1 MSLLY
6 NAGLWA
12 SLPPNGPEPPRGV
25 LENPD
30 APIGDILLPQQQ
42 QKLSSAS
49 ASASAFSSSSPSGFS
64 SSSASVARLPLI
76 TLPARRAPPRRIRS
90 FGDLGSADNLPDMEA
105 AAAAISLKD
114 EVEDEEEVVPL
125 SPASSGSLHYS
136 ASSPA
141 LMRGR
146 GGGGLGALPVA
157 PTTPLASAA
166 AAAAAASVF
175 ASVNAAAEAAAAA
188 AAFDENNSS
197 DDDSEEALVPGG
209 GSGGSRRTGNAGALA
224 AVSSAT
230 TTDYSSA
237 DMADGGGSGAW
248 SSEDDTMEVDNGGS
262 GNSNEAAAADAD
274 AAAAARRRPPL
285 PPLPPTSSAAGASLP
300 SSRRTLRVATGA
312 RTLGAPSPSAG
323 QHKKPS
329 MPAPRLPPPP
339 RRALPPAAKPSLID
353 RVLLTEWADRAAA
366 GLFRYDVAGLP
377 TRLLLAPDGRGG
389 GFVAQFNEG
398 RLTKKRPTEFAKDA
412 VVQAFDD
419 NKFNFLKAAQK
430 EVLFALARDGAPG
443 TPATWSPEGA
453 PCGPDPSLLLINVSP
468 IEYGHVLL
476 VPRVASRLPQL
487 VDVESAALALRFAAE
502 ADNPYL
508 RLCYNSLGAFGTVNH
523 LHFQAYFLA
532 TPFAVEVAATAP
544 LPPLPPRENANSA
557 GGIGSSARFGVA
569 PASLTAPRVSTTV
582 GYPARALVFEATRGD
597 LDGLAA
603 ALGDACSRLAAAN
616 VPHNVFVVDCGQR
629 AFLFPNVFGTNK
641 ANGTVPEDLLDTQVD
656 PACFELAGHMVFK
669 RRSDFYDLAEG
680 EAYNLVWRLLAAA
693 TPEPEEFA
701 RIVRL
706 ALAI

>member
-1 MSLLY
+1 M
-6 NAGLWA
+6 
-12 SLPPNGPEPPRGV
+12 
-25 LENPD
+25 
-30 APIGDILLPQQQ
+30 
-42 QKLSSAS
+42 
-49 ASASAFSSSSPSGFS
+49 
-64 SSSASVARLPLI
+64 
-76 TLPARRAPPRRIRS
+76 
-90 FGDLGSADNLPDMEA
+90 
-105 AAAAISLKD
+105 
-114 EVEDEEEVVPL
+114 
-125 SPASSGSLHYS
+125 HHS

-146 GGGGLGALPVA
+146 GGGSVPVA
-157 PTTPLASAA
+157 PTTPLAAAAAAVAVASVFASVSAA
-166 AAAAAASVF
+166 AAAAASA
-175 ASVNAAAEAAAAA
+175 AYGGGDDDDDDNA
-188 AAFDENNSS
+188 FSS

-209 GSGGSRRTGNAGALA
+209 GGAALA
-224 AVSSAT
+224 GAVSSSAA

-248 SSEDDTMEVDNGGS
+248 SSEDDTMEVDNGN
-262 GNSNEAAAADAD
+262 GNGNAAAQ
-274 AAAAARRRPPL
+274 RRRPPL
-285 PPLPPTSSAAGASLP
+285 PPRPPTSSAVAAAAAAAASAAS
-300 SSRRTLRVATGA
+300 SSRRALRVATGS
-312 RTLGAPSPSAG
+312 RTLGAASPAAG
-323 QHKKPS
+323 QQQRRQLPQQ
-329 MPAPRLPPPP
+329 PRASAAAPP

-412 VVQAFDD
+412 VVQQFDED
-419 NKFNFLKAAQK
+419 KFNFLKAAQK

-544 LPPLPPRENANSA
+544 LPPLPPREVVA
-557 GGIGSSARFGVA
+557 GDGNNNSARFGVA

-603 ALGDACSRLAAAN
+603 ALGDACTRLAAAN

-629 AFLFPNVFGTNK
+629 AFLFPNLFGTHK
-641 ANGTVPEDLLDTQVD
+641 ANGTVPEDLLETQVD

-669 RRSDFYDLAEG
+669 RRGDFHDLRED

-701 RIVRL
+701 RIVRI

>member
-1 MSLLY
+1 MHL
-6 NAGLWA
+6 
-12 SLPPNGPEPPRGV
+12 
-25 LENPD
+25 
-30 APIGDILLPQQQ
+30 
-42 QKLSSAS
+42 
-49 ASASAFSSSSPSGFS
+49 
-64 SSSASVARLPLI
+64 
-76 TLPARRAPPRRIRS
+76 
-90 FGDLGSADNLPDMEA
+90 
-105 AAAAISLKD
+105 
-114 EVEDEEEVVPL
+114 
-125 SPASSGSLHYS
+125 
-136 ASSPA
+136 
-141 LMRGR
+141 
-146 GGGGLGALPVA
+146 
-157 PTTPLASAA
+157 
-166 AAAAAASVF
+166 
-175 ASVNAAAEAAAAA
+175 
-188 AAFDENNSS
+188 
-197 DDDSEEALVPGG
+197 
-209 GSGGSRRTGNAGALA
+209 
-224 AVSSAT
+224 
-230 TTDYSSA
+230 
-237 DMADGGGSGAW
+237 
-248 SSEDDTMEVDNGGS
+248 
-262 GNSNEAAAADAD
+262 
-274 AAAAARRRPPL
+274 
-285 PPLPPTSSAAGASLP
+285 
-300 SSRRTLRVATGA
+300 
-312 RTLGAPSPSAG
+312 
-323 QHKKPS
+323 
-329 MPAPRLPPPP
+329 PP
-339 RRALPPAAKPSLID
+339 RRAGPPASQPSLID

-412 VVQAFDD
+412 VVQPFDD
-419 NKFNFLKAAQK
+419 GKFNFLKAAQK

-544 LPPLPPRENANSA
+544 LPPLPPRESGNGSS
-557 GGIGSSARFGVA
+557 SSARFGVA

-603 ALGDACSRLAAAN
+603 ALGDACSRLAANN

-629 AFLFPNVFGTNK
+629 AFLFPNVFGTHK
-641 ANGTVPEDLLDTQVD
+641 ANGTVPEDLLETQVD

-669 RRSDFYDLAEG
+669 RRGDFYDLRED
-680 EAYNLVWRLLAAA
+680 EAYSLVWRLLAAA

>member
-1 MSLLY
+1 MLY

-12 SLPPNGPEPPRGV
+12 SLPPTGPETPRGV
-25 LENPD
+25 LDNPD
-30 APIGDILLPQQQ
+30 APIGDILLQPPP
-42 QKLSSAS
+42 A
-49 ASASAFSSSSPSGFS
+49 PSGS
-64 SSSASVARLPLI
+64 PGSGDPPLARLPLI

-105 AAAAISLKD
+105 AAAAISLK
-114 EVEDEEEVVPL
+114 EGEGEGSRARSL
-125 SPASSGSLHYS
+125 SPMHHS

-146 GGGGLGALPVA
+146 GGGSVPVA
-157 PTTPLASAA
+157 PTTPLAAAAAAVAVASVFASVSAA
-166 AAAAAASVF
+166 AAAAASA
-175 ASVNAAAEAAAAA
+175 AYGGGDDDDDDNA
-188 AAFDENNSS
+188 FSS

-209 GSGGSRRTGNAGALA
+209 GGAALA
-224 AVSSAT
+224 GAVSSSAA

-248 SSEDDTMEVDNGGS
+248 SSEDDTMEVDKGNGN
-262 GNSNEAAAADAD
+262 GNAAAQ
-274 AAAAARRRPPL
+274 RRRPPL
-285 PPLPPTSSAAGASLP
+285 PPRPPTSSAVAAAAAAAASAAS
-300 SSRRTLRVATGA
+300 SSRRALRVATGS
-312 RTLGAPSPSAG
+312 RTLGAASPAAG
-323 QHKKPS
+323 QQQRRQLQLPQQ
-329 MPAPRLPPPP
+329 PRASAAAPP

-412 VVQAFDD
+412 VVQQFDD
-419 NKFNFLKAAQK
+419 AKFNFLKAAQK

-544 LPPLPPRENANSA
+544 LPPLPPREVVA
-557 GGIGSSARFGVA
+557 GDGNNNSARFGVA

-603 ALGDACSRLAAAN
+603 ALGDACTRLAAAN

-629 AFLFPNVFGTNK
+629 AFLFPNLFGTHK
-641 ANGTVPEDLLDTQVD
+641 ANGTVPEDLLETQVD

-669 RRSDFYDLAEG
+669 RRGDFHDLRED

-701 RIVRL
+701 RIVRI

>member
-1 MSLLY
+1 MLY

-12 SLPPNGPEPPRGV
+12 SLPPTGPETPRGV
-25 LENPD
+25 LDNPD
-30 APIGDILLPQQQ
+30 APIGDILLQPPP
-42 QKLSSAS
+42 A
-49 ASASAFSSSSPSGFS
+49 PSGS
-64 SSSASVARLPLI
+64 PGSGDPPLARLPLI

-105 AAAAISLKD
+105 AAAAISLK
-114 EVEDEEEVVPL
+114 EGEGEGSRARSL
-125 SPASSGSLHYS
+125 SPMHHS

-146 GGGGLGALPVA
+146 GGGSVPVA
-157 PTTPLASAA
+157 PTTPLAAAAAAVSMASVFASVSAA
-166 AAAAAASVF
+166 AAAAASA
-175 ASVNAAAEAAAAA
+175 AYGGGDDDDDDNA
-188 AAFDENNSS
+188 FSS

-209 GSGGSRRTGNAGALA
+209 GGAALA
-224 AVSSAT
+224 GAVSSSAAS
-230 TTDYSSA
+230 TDYSSA

-248 SSEDDTMEVDNGGS
+248 SSEDDTMEVDNGN
-262 GNSNEAAAADAD
+262 GNGNAAAQ
-274 AAAAARRRPPL
+274 RRRPPL
-285 PPLPPTSSAAGASLP
+285 PPRPPTSSAVAAAAAAAASAAS
-300 SSRRTLRVATGA
+300 SSRRALRVATGS
-312 RTLGAPSPSAG
+312 RTLGAASPAAG
-323 QHKKPS
+323 QQQRRQLQLPQQ
-329 MPAPRLPPPP
+329 PRASAAAPP

-412 VVQAFDD
+412 VVQQFDED
-419 NKFNFLKAAQK
+419 KFNFLKAAQK

-544 LPPLPPRENANSA
+544 LPPLPPREVVA
-557 GGIGSSARFGVA
+557 GDGNNNSARFGVA

-603 ALGDACSRLAAAN
+603 ALGDACTRLAAAN

-629 AFLFPNVFGTNK
+629 AFLFPNLFGTHK
-641 ANGTVPEDLLDTQVD
+641 ANGTVPEDLLETQVD

-669 RRSDFYDLAEG
+669 RRGDFHDLRED

-701 RIVRL
+701 RIVRI

>member
-1 MSLLY
+1 
-6 NAGLWA
+6 
-12 SLPPNGPEPPRGV
+12 
-25 LENPD
+25 
-30 APIGDILLPQQQ
+30 
-42 QKLSSAS
+42 
-49 ASASAFSSSSPSGFS
+49 
-64 SSSASVARLPLI
+64 
-76 TLPARRAPPRRIRS
+76 
-90 FGDLGSADNLPDMEA
+90 
-105 AAAAISLKD
+105 
-114 EVEDEEEVVPL
+114 
-125 SPASSGSLHYS
+125 
-136 ASSPA
+136 
-141 LMRGR
+141 MRGR

-157 PTTPLASAA
+157 PTTPLAAAA

-175 ASVNAAAEAAAAA
+175 ASVNAAAA
-188 AAFDENNSS
+188 AAFDDENSS

-209 GSGGSRRTGNAGALA
+209 GGARTGNGNGSNALA

-262 GNSNEAAAADAD
+262 GNSNEAAAADAT
-274 AAAAARRRPPL
+274 ASSAAAARRRPPL
-285 PPLPPTSSAAGASLP
+285 PPLPPSAGAPPP
-300 SSRRTLRVATGA
+300 SSSSSFRRALRVATTTTGA

-323 QHKKPS
+323 QHKNSIPAAAPS
-329 MPAPRLPPPP
+329 RQPP

-544 LPPLPPRENANSA
+544 LPPLPPREKNVAA
-557 GGIGSSARFGVA
+557 AVAGSSARFGVA

>member
-12 SLPPNGPEPPRGV
+12 SLPPNGPDPARGV

-30 APIGDILLPQQQ
+30 APIRDILLPQ
-42 QKLSSAS
+42 L
-49 ASASAFSSSSPSGFS
+49 SPSGSPS
-64 SSSASVARLPLI
+64 SNSARLPLI

-105 AAAAISLKD
+105 ASAAISLKD
-114 EVEDEEEVVPL
+114 EDEQGEASAPFL
-125 SPASSGSLHYS
+125 SPSLHHS

-146 GGGGLGALPVA
+146 GAGGAGALPVA
-157 PTTPLASAA
+157 PTTPLAAAA

-175 ASVNAAAEAAAAA
+175 ADVNAHAVAAA
-188 AAFDENNSS
+188 AAFEGNSDD

-209 GSGGSRRTGNAGALA
+209 GGSSAALA
-224 AVSSAT
+224 AAALSSAT

-237 DMADGGGSGAW
+237 DMADGGASGAW
-248 SSEDDTMEVDNGGS
+248 TSEDDTMEVDDND
-262 GNSNEAAAADAD
+262 NSIGRNAAAAV
-274 AAAAARRRPPL
+274 AAAAATPRRRPPL
-285 PPLPPTSSAAGASLP
+285 PPLPPTTAAAAAAS
-300 SSRRTLRVATGA
+300 SSRRALRVGTGHA
-312 RTLGAPSPSAG
+312 AGSRTAGGPSAAAG
-323 QHKKPS
+323 QKKKNAYSPLS
-329 MPAPRLPPPP
+329 SSARLPP

-377 TRLLLAPDGRGG
+377 TRLLAPDGRGG

-412 VVQAFDD
+412 VVQRFDD
-419 NKFNFLKAAQK
+419 AKFNFLKAAQK
-430 EVLFALARDGAPG
+430 EVLFALTRDGAPG
-443 TPATWSPEGA
+443 TPATWFPEGA

-544 LPPLPPRENANSA
+544 LPPLPPREVGNGNN
-557 GGIGSSARFGVA
+557 GSSARFGVA
-569 PASLTAPRVSTTV
+569 PSSPLTAPRVSTTV

-603 ALGDACSRLAAAN
+603 ALGDACSRLAASN
-616 VPHNVFVVDCGQR
+616 VPHNVFIVDCGQR

-641 ANGTVPEDLLDTQVD
+641 ANGAVPEDLLETQVD

-669 RRSDFYDLAEG
+669 RRSDFYELSEG
-680 EAYNLVWRLLAAA
+680 DAYNLVWRLLAAA
-693 TPEPEEFA
+693 TPKPEEFA

>member
-1 MSLLY
+1 MALLY

-12 SLPPNGPEPPRGV
+12 SLPPNGTDPPRGV

-30 APIGDILLPQQQ
+30 APIGDILL
-42 QKLSSAS
+42 SSLG
-49 ASASAFSSSSPSGFS
+49 SPSG
-64 SSSASVARLPLI
+64 SSADSGYIPARLPLI

-105 AAAAISLKD
+105 AAAAISLKEEKNE
-114 EVEDEEEVVPL
+114 EVEGRSL
-125 SPASSGSLHYS
+125 SPMHHS

-146 GGGGLGALPVA
+146 GAGGAGALPVA
-157 PTTPLASAA
+157 PTTPLAAAA
-166 AAAAAASVF
+166 AAAAAASLF
-175 ASVNAAAEAAAAA
+175 ASVQNAAAAA
-188 AAFDENNSS
+188 AANASGFDDNSFSSS

-209 GSGGSRRTGNAGALA
+209 GRGGNALGGAL
-224 AVSSAT
+224 SSAA

-237 DMADGGGSGAW
+237 DMADGCGSGAW
-248 SSEDDTMEVDNGGS
+248 SSEDETMEVDNNGS
-262 GNSNEAAAADAD
+262 SRNGNADAS
-274 AAAAARRRPPL
+274 AAAAAMLRRRPPL
-285 PPLPPTSSAAGASLP
+285 PPTSSGAVAAAAAAAANA
-300 SSRRTLRVATGA
+300 SSRRALRIATGS
-312 RTLGAPSPSAG
+312 RTLGAPSPAAG
-323 QHKKPS
+323 QKP
-329 MPAPRLPPPP
+329 LPQAARASAPPP

-412 VVQAFDD
+412 VVQQFDD
-419 NKFNFLKAAQK
+419 AKFNFLKAAQK

-532 TPFAVEVAATAP
+532 TPFACEVAATAP
-544 LPPLPPRENANSA
+544 LPPLPPREDANT
-557 GGIGSSARFGVA
+557 GGNSARFGVA

-603 ALGDACSRLAAAN
+603 ALGDACSRLAANN
-616 VPHNVFVVDCGQR
+616 VPHNVFIVDCGQR
-629 AFLFPNVFGTNK
+629 AFLFPNLFGVHK
-641 ANGTVPEDLLDTQVD
+641 ANGTVPDDLLETQVD

-669 RRSDFYDLAEG
+669 RRGDFYDLRED

>member
-1 MSLLY
+1 MLY

-12 SLPPNGPEPPRGV
+12 SLPPNGPETPRGV
-25 LENPD
+25 LDNPD
-30 APIGDILLPQQQ
+30 APIGDILLQPPP
-42 QKLSSAS
+42 A
-49 ASASAFSSSSPSGFS
+49 PSGS
-64 SSSASVARLPLI
+64 PGSGDPPLARLPLI

-105 AAAAISLKD
+105 AAAAISLK
-114 EVEDEEEVVPL
+114 EGEGEGSRARSL
-125 SPASSGSLHYS
+125 SPMHHS

-146 GGGGLGALPVA
+146 GGGSVPVA
-157 PTTPLASAA
+157 PTTPLAAAAAAVSMASVFASVSAA
-166 AAAAAASVF
+166 AAAAASA
-175 ASVNAAAEAAAAA
+175 AYGGGDDDDNA
-188 AAFDENNSS
+188 FSS

-209 GSGGSRRTGNAGALA
+209 GGAALA
-224 AVSSAT
+224 GAVSSSAA

-248 SSEDDTMEVDNGGS
+248 SSEDDTMEVDNGN
-262 GNSNEAAAADAD
+262 GNGNAAAQ
-274 AAAAARRRPPL
+274 RRRPPL
-285 PPLPPTSSAAGASLP
+285 PPRPPTSSAVAAAAAAAASAAS
-300 SSRRTLRVATGA
+300 SSRRALRVATGS
-312 RTLGAPSPSAG
+312 RTLGAASPAAG
-323 QHKKPS
+323 QQQRRQLQLPQQ
-329 MPAPRLPPPP
+329 PRASAAAPP

-412 VVQAFDD
+412 VVQQFDD
-419 NKFNFLKAAQK
+419 AKFNFLKAAQK

-544 LPPLPPRENANSA
+544 LPPLPPREVVA
-557 GGIGSSARFGVA
+557 GDGNNNSARFGVA

-603 ALGDACSRLAAAN
+603 ALGDACTRLAAAN

-629 AFLFPNVFGTNK
+629 AFLFPNLFGTHK
-641 ANGTVPEDLLDTQVD
+641 ANGTVPEDLLETQVD

-669 RRSDFYDLAEG
+669 RRGDFHDLRED

-701 RIVRL
+701 RIVRI

>member
-1 MSLLY
+1 MLY

-12 SLPPNGPEPPRGV
+12 SLPPTGPETPRGV
-25 LENPD
+25 LDNPD
-30 APIGDILLPQQQ
+30 APIGDILLQPPP
-42 QKLSSAS
+42 A
-49 ASASAFSSSSPSGFS
+49 PSGS
-64 SSSASVARLPLI
+64 PGSGDPPLARLPLI

-105 AAAAISLKD
+105 AAAAISLK
-114 EVEDEEEVVPL
+114 EGEGEGSRARSL
-125 SPASSGSLHYS
+125 SPMHHS

-146 GGGGLGALPVA
+146 GGGSVPVA
-157 PTTPLASAA
+157 PTTPLAAAAAAVAVASVFASVSAA
-166 AAAAAASVF
+166 AAAAASA
-175 ASVNAAAEAAAAA
+175 AYGGGDDDDNA
-188 AAFDENNSS
+188 FSS

-209 GSGGSRRTGNAGALA
+209 GGAALA
-224 AVSSAT
+224 GAVSSSAA

-248 SSEDDTMEVDNGGS
+248 SSEDDTMEVDNGN
-262 GNSNEAAAADAD
+262 GNGNAAAQ
-274 AAAAARRRPPL
+274 RRRPPL
-285 PPLPPTSSAAGASLP
+285 PPRPPTSSAVAAAAAAAASAAS
-300 SSRRTLRVATGA
+300 SSRRALRVATGS
-312 RTLGAPSPSAG
+312 RTLGAASPAAG
-323 QHKKPS
+323 QQQRRQLQLPQQ
-329 MPAPRLPPPP
+329 PRASAAAPP

-412 VVQAFDD
+412 VVQQFDED
-419 NKFNFLKAAQK
+419 KFNFLKAAQK

-544 LPPLPPRENANSA
+544 LPPLPPREVVA
-557 GGIGSSARFGVA
+557 GDGNNNSARFGVA

-603 ALGDACSRLAAAN
+603 ALGDACTRLAAAN

-629 AFLFPNVFGTNK
+629 AFLFPNLFGTHK
-641 ANGTVPEDLLDTQVD
+641 ANGTVPEDLLETQVD

-669 RRSDFYDLAEG
+669 RRGDFHDLRED

-701 RIVRL
+701 RIVRI

>member
-1 MSLLY
+1 MLY

-12 SLPPNGPEPPRGV
+12 SLPPNGLETPRGV
-25 LENPD
+25 LDNPD
-30 APIGDILLPQQQ
+30 APIGDILQPPP
-42 QKLSSAS
+42 A
-49 ASASAFSSSSPSGFS
+49 PSGS
-64 SSSASVARLPLI
+64 PGSGDPPLARLPLI

-105 AAAAISLKD
+105 AAAAISLK
-114 EVEDEEEVVPL
+114 EGEGEGSRARSL
-125 SPASSGSLHYS
+125 SPMHHS

-146 GGGGLGALPVA
+146 GGGSVPVA
-157 PTTPLASAA
+157 PTTPLAAAAAAVAVASVFASVSAA
-166 AAAAAASVF
+166 AAAAASA
-175 ASVNAAAEAAAAA
+175 AYGGGDDDDDDNA
-188 AAFDENNSS
+188 FSS
-197 DDDSEEALVPGG
+197 DDDSEEALVPEGG
-209 GSGGSRRTGNAGALA
+209 GAALA
-224 AVSSAT
+224 GAVSSSAA

-248 SSEDDTMEVDNGGS
+248 SSEDDTMEVDKGNGN
-262 GNSNEAAAADAD
+262 GNAAAQ
-274 AAAAARRRPPL
+274 RRRPPL
-285 PPLPPTSSAAGASLP
+285 PPRPPTSSAVAAAAAAAASAAS
-300 SSRRTLRVATGA
+300 SSRRALRVATGS
-312 RTLGAPSPSAG
+312 RTLGAASPAAG
-323 QHKKPS
+323 QQQRRQLQLPQQ
-329 MPAPRLPPPP
+329 PRASAAAPP
-339 RRALPPAAKPSLID
+339 RRALPPASKPSLID

-412 VVQAFDD
+412 VVQQFDD
-419 NKFNFLKAAQK
+419 AKFNFLKAAQK

-544 LPPLPPRENANSA
+544 LPPLPPREVVA
-557 GGIGSSARFGVA
+557 GGGNNNSARFGVA

-603 ALGDACSRLAAAN
+603 ALGDACTRLAAAN

-629 AFLFPNVFGTNK
+629 AFLFPNLFGTHK
-641 ANGTVPEDLLDTQVD
+641 ANGTVPEDLLETQVD

-669 RRSDFYDLAEG
+669 RRGDFHDLRED

-701 RIVRL
+701 RIVRI

>member
-1 MSLLY
+1 MLY

-12 SLPPNGPEPPRGV
+12 SLPPTGPETPRGV
-25 LENPD
+25 LDNPD
-30 APIGDILLPQQQ
+30 APIGDILLQPPP
-42 QKLSSAS
+42 A
-49 ASASAFSSSSPSGFS
+49 PSGS
-64 SSSASVARLPLI
+64 PGSGDPPLARLPLI

-105 AAAAISLKD
+105 AAAAISLK
-114 EVEDEEEVVPL
+114 EGEGEGSRARSL
-125 SPASSGSLHYS
+125 SPMHHS

-146 GGGGLGALPVA
+146 GGGSVPVA
-157 PTTPLASAA
+157 PTTPLAAAAAAVAVASVFASVSAA
-166 AAAAAASVF
+166 AAAAASA
-175 ASVNAAAEAAAAA
+175 AYGGGDDDDNA
-188 AAFDENNSS
+188 FSS

-209 GSGGSRRTGNAGALA
+209 GGAALA
-224 AVSSAT
+224 GAVSSSAA

-248 SSEDDTMEVDNGGS
+248 SSEDDTMEVDNCN
-262 GNSNEAAAADAD
+262 GNGNAAAQ
-274 AAAAARRRPPL
+274 RRRPPL
-285 PPLPPTSSAAGASLP
+285 PPRPPTSSAVAAAAAAAASAAS
-300 SSRRTLRVATGA
+300 SSRRALRVATGS
-312 RTLGAPSPSAG
+312 RTLGAASPAAG
-323 QHKKPS
+323 QQQRRQLPQQ
-329 MPAPRLPPPP
+329 PRASAAAPP

-412 VVQAFDD
+412 VVQQFDD
-419 NKFNFLKAAQK
+419 AKFNFLKAAQK

-544 LPPLPPRENANSA
+544 LPPLPPREVVA
-557 GGIGSSARFGVA
+557 GDGNNNSARFGVA

-603 ALGDACSRLAAAN
+603 ALGDACTRLAAAN

-629 AFLFPNVFGTNK
+629 AFLFPNLFGTHK
-641 ANGTVPEDLLDTQVD
+641 ANGTVPEDLLETQVD

-669 RRSDFYDLAEG
+669 RRGDFHDLRED

-701 RIVRL
+701 RIVRI

>member
-1 MSLLY
+1 MLY

-12 SLPPNGPEPPRGV
+12 SLPPTGPETPRGV
-25 LENPD
+25 LDNPD
-30 APIGDILLPQQQ
+30 APIGDILLQPPP
-42 QKLSSAS
+42 A
-49 ASASAFSSSSPSGFS
+49 PSGS
-64 SSSASVARLPLI
+64 PGSGDPPLARLPLI

-105 AAAAISLKD
+105 AAAAISLK
-114 EVEDEEEVVPL
+114 EGEGEGSRARSL
-125 SPASSGSLHYS
+125 SPMHHS

-146 GGGGLGALPVA
+146 GGGSVPVA
-157 PTTPLASAA
+157 PTTPLAAAAAAVAVASVFASVSAA
-166 AAAAAASVF
+166 AAAAASA
-175 ASVNAAAEAAAAA
+175 AYGGGDDDDDDNA
-188 AAFDENNSS
+188 FSS

-209 GSGGSRRTGNAGALA
+209 GGAALA
-224 AVSSAT
+224 GAVSSSAA

-248 SSEDDTMEVDNGGS
+248 SSEDDTMEVDNGN
-262 GNSNEAAAADAD
+262 GNGNAAAQ
-274 AAAAARRRPPL
+274 RRRPPL
-285 PPLPPTSSAAGASLP
+285 PPRPPTSSAVAAAAAAAASAAS
-300 SSRRTLRVATGA
+300 SSRRALRVATGS
-312 RTLGAPSPSAG
+312 RTLGAASPAAG
-323 QHKKPS
+323 QQQRRQLQLPQQ
-329 MPAPRLPPPP
+329 PRASAAAPP

-412 VVQAFDD
+412 VMQQFDD
-419 NKFNFLKAAQK
+419 AKFNFLKAAQK

-544 LPPLPPRENANSA
+544 LPPLPPREVVA
-557 GGIGSSARFGVA
+557 GDGNNNSARFGVA

-603 ALGDACSRLAAAN
+603 ALGDACTRLAAAN

-629 AFLFPNVFGTNK
+629 AFLFPNLFGTHK
-641 ANGTVPEDLLDTQVD
+641 ANGTVPEDLLETQVD

-669 RRSDFYDLAEG
+669 RRGDFHDLRED

-701 RIVRL
+701 RIVRI

>member
-1 MSLLY
+1 MLY

-12 SLPPNGPEPPRGV
+12 SLPPTGPETPRGV
-25 LENPD
+25 LDNPD
-30 APIGDILLPQQQ
+30 APIGDILLQPPP
-42 QKLSSAS
+42 A
-49 ASASAFSSSSPSGFS
+49 PSGS
-64 SSSASVARLPLI
+64 PGSGDPPLARLPLI

-105 AAAAISLKD
+105 AAAAISLK
-114 EVEDEEEVVPL
+114 EGEGEGSRARSL
-125 SPASSGSLHYS
+125 SPMHHS

-146 GGGGLGALPVA
+146 GGGSVPVA
-157 PTTPLASAA
+157 PTTPLAAAAAAVAVASVFASVSAA
-166 AAAAAASVF
+166 AAAAASA
-175 ASVNAAAEAAAAA
+175 AYGGGDDDDNA
-188 AAFDENNSS
+188 FSS

-209 GSGGSRRTGNAGALA
+209 GGAALA
-224 AVSSAT
+224 GAVSSSAA

-248 SSEDDTMEVDNGGS
+248 SSEDDTMEVDNGN
-262 GNSNEAAAADAD
+262 GNGNAAAQ
-274 AAAAARRRPPL
+274 RRRPPL
-285 PPLPPTSSAAGASLP
+285 PPRPPTSSAVAAAAAAAASAAS
-300 SSRRTLRVATGA
+300 SSRRALRVATGS
-312 RTLGAPSPSAG
+312 RTLGAASPAAG
-323 QHKKPS
+323 QQQRRQLPQQ
-329 MPAPRLPPPP
+329 PRASAAAPP

-412 VVQAFDD
+412 VVQQFDD
-419 NKFNFLKAAQK
+419 AKFNFLKAAQK

-544 LPPLPPRENANSA
+544 LPPLPPREVVA
-557 GGIGSSARFGVA
+557 GDGNNNSARFGVA

-603 ALGDACSRLAAAN
+603 ALGDACTRLAAAN

-629 AFLFPNVFGTNK
+629 AFLFPNLFGTHK
-641 ANGTVPEDLLDTQVD
+641 ANGTVPEDLLETQVD

-669 RRSDFYDLAEG
+669 RRGDFHDLRED

-701 RIVRL
+701 RIVRI